1 MGAEIK
7 LRLFSPSELKL
18 SNDQACQV
26 LKFFFPN
33 IPFYPPFFPSSLT
46 PADCC
51 FAQALLVEAI
61 DRSYQM
67 KQAENIFNSFFMKI
81 PDSWSSV
88 QDMVK
93 DFAKEATKD
102 WFEHAKDHDLL
113 HPQIYENVRKQMFAN
128 FRSIWEERWNPESR
142 GLLTY

>member
-1 MGAEIK
+1 
-7 LRLFSPSELKL
+7 
-18 SNDQACQV
+18 
-26 LKFFFPN
+26 
-33 IPFYPPFFPSSLT
+33 
-46 PADCC
+46 
-51 FAQALLVEAI
+51 
-61 DRSYQM
+61 M